1 MEAPDTETFDIEDEF
16 DHNMLNENEGNI
28 NDNNQENFGFI
39 PAEIEEK
46 EKEKKVE
53 ETPEVLELREK
64 ICQLLSRYPELVP
77 RSSVVAE
84 EALKRYE
91 LSGLKNI
98 YNNCLNDLQYIR
110 GTPSSEFIIF
120 IMAGFVDSNWLPGYL
135 DMCQDDEELKRDVES
150 ELYHILYYFGT
161 KVNILFRF
169 LNNAYKIIYNRRTVI
184 PVRNPDLTSKFVVDI
199 DGGQDTEPREKKRK
213 RGKETD

>member
-1 MEAPDTETFDIEDEF
+1 MDFPVEETCDIESGNGQEEDFEGE
-16 DHNMLNENEGNI
+16 DNENY
-28 NDNNQENFGFI
+28 GFI

-46 EKEKKVE
+46 EKKEKEVE

-84 EALKRYE
+84 EALKKYE

-98 YNNCLNDLQYIR
+98 YNNCLNDLQSIR

-120 IMAGFVDSNWLPGYL
+120 IMAGFIDSNWLPGYL

-161 KVNILFRF
+161 KINILFRF
-169 LNNAYKIIYNRRTVI
+169 LNNAYKIIYDRRTVTPI
-184 PVRNPDLTSKFVVDI
+184 RNSDIQSRYVVDF
-199 DGGQDTEPREKKRK
+199 DGKQDTESREKKRK
-213 RGKETD
+213 RREETD